1 MKGGPAALLGV
12 AVLCGFTVAGT
23 ARPADL
29 NGFLNRLR
37 FRGIGP
43 AVMGGRITQIV
54 VDPRDKRVFYV
65 ATASSGIFKTLDNGT
80 TFEPSFDHTGVAAV
94 GALALAPSDP
104 NQVWVGTGEANLR
117 GSNIRGKGVY
127 KSPDAGRT
135 WEFAGLGD
143 SYHIGRIVIDPGDS
157 RVVYVAAI
165 GRVWG
170 PSRERGL
177 FKTTDGGTTWNR
189 ILYGDD
195 YTGVFDVV
203 LDPEDNRTLYA
214 TASSVTG
221 FRMHRDAGEDEAPQ
235 VFSDSNAGQL
245 GGRVLAKEG
254 GIYRSSDVG
263 ATWTR
268 LTNGLPKGPAGRISL
283 DVARKDP
290 RILVALLSG
299 NEGGVYRSED
309 RGLNWRKTA
318 SSPTGTVYINEIRI
332 DPTNAQRIWASG
344 ADPLFYSENG
354 GKTFCSSEDG
364 RGPSYCAQWLERVH
378 FDDHAIWIDPDN
390 SDQMMTGTDGGLY
403 VSYNRGRTWEY
414 NNTLPMGQFYQ
425 IGFDLQDPYWVY
437 GGKQDTGTWGGPS
450 RTLHTAG
457 IANEDWIGLLV
468 GDGYYTAVDP
478 TDPNTIYAEYQGG
491 RLFRLDKRTGERRDI
506 RPVPPPGQPDYRV
519 AGENHP
525 FLMSFHNPKTV
536 YFGGN
541 HFFTSR
547 DRGETW
553 SVSPDLTKGSGLITS
568 IAESPLNPQVLWA
581 VTSDGN
587 VQLSRDGGKTWVN
600 TGANIRGAPKGKL
613 TGRVIASR
621 LGEGSAYISWDA
633 YEENDPAPYLYATV
647 DFGRTWRSVRH
658 NLPEGEPI
666 QVVREHPGNAS
677 LLFVGTLFGLY
688 VSIDAGETWYPL
700 NQDLPPSPV
709 YDLAIHPREN
719 DLIVGTHGRGIF
731 ILDDLGPI
739 EQFSSQVLQSPLH
752 LFRPRTAT
760 TYRMFNDKTNMGA
773 GNRYFLAPN
782 PPYGASISFYT
793 ASATAGETAR
803 ITILDQASK
812 LVREFDV
819 PVQPGLNRARWDLH
833 FGTPF
838 KAPEGLREDPPGQPG
853 GPRMRALLLSQG
865 PLVLPGR
872 YTVRVALGGHRQE
885 SVLTVKEDPRIQVS
899 GAELVAHREAW
910 QRLARMWAQGN
921 AILDATR
928 KMKSQLDQS
937 LSQPSGSEAS
947 QDLRA
952 QAKAVQQQLDR
963 LDRTLASAYHYS
975 LIYKGFI
982 DPGTGLGG
990 ALVNRIGQTLLSIS
1004 MYTARP
1010 TPQQQL
1016 LIDQWDNNL
1025 EQLASAVSH
1034 LETSTVPAILRKL
1047 RAAAA
1052 AQAQ

>member
-1 MKGGPAALLGV
+1 MKQGSAALLGV
-12 AVLCGFTVAGT
+12 AVLCRFTAAGAAEPT
-23 ARPADL
+23 DLSEFL
-29 NGFLNRLR
+29 NGLR

-43 AVMGGRITQIV
+43 AVMGGRITQIAV
-54 VDPRDKRVFYV
+54 NPRDKRVFYV
-65 ATASSGIFKTLDNGT
+65 ATASSGIFKTVDNGT
-80 TFEPSFDHTGVAAV
+80 TFEPIFDRTGVAAV

-104 NQVWVGTGEANLR
+104 NQIWVGTGEANLR

-143 SYHIGRIVIDPGDS
+143 SYHIGRITIDPIDP

-165 GRVWG
+165 GHVWG

-177 FKTTDGGTTWNR
+177 FKTSDGGATWNR

-195 YTGVFDVV
+195 DTGVFDVV
-203 LDPEDNRTLYA
+203 LDPEHNRTLYA

-221 FRMHRDAGEDEAPQ
+221 FRRHRDAGEEEAPQ
-235 VFSDSNAGQL
+235 SLSESSS
-245 GGRVLAKEG
+245 GGRILVKEG
-254 GIYRSSDVG
+254 GIYRSSDAG
-263 ATWTR
+263 ATWIR
-268 LTNGLPKGPAGRISL
+268 LANGLPKGSAGRISL
-283 DVARKDP
+283 DVACKEP
-290 RILVALLSG
+290 RVLVALLSG
-299 NEGGVYRSED
+299 VEGGVYRSDD
-309 RGLNWRKTA
+309 RGDTWRKTA
-318 SSPTGTVYINEIRI
+318 SSPTGSVYISEIRI
-332 DPTNAQRIWASG
+332 DPANAQRIWASG

-364 RGPSYCAQWLERVH
+364 SGPSYCAQWLERIH
-378 FDDHAIWIDPDN
+378 FDDHAIWIDSDN
-390 SDQMMTGTDGGLY
+390 SDHMMTGTDGGLY

-425 IGFDLQDPYWVY
+425 IGFDMQDPYWVY

-457 IANEDWIGLLV
+457 IANGDWIGLLV

-478 TDPNTIYAEYQGG
+478 TDPNTVYAEYQGG

-525 FLMSFHNPKTV
+525 FLMSFHNPTTI
-536 YFGGN
+536 YFGGD

-553 SVSPDLTKGSGLITS
+553 SVSPELTKGVITS

-581 VTSDGN
+581 VASDAS
-587 VQLSRDGGKTWVN
+587 VQLSRDGGKTWAN
-600 TGANIRGAPKGKL
+600 AGANLPGAPKGKV

-633 YEENDPAPYLYATV
+633 YQENDPAPYLYATV
-647 DFGRTWRSVRH
+647 DFGHTWRSVRH
-658 NLPEGEPI
+658 NLPEAEPI
-666 QVVREHPGNAS
+666 QVVREHPGNTS

-700 NQDLPPSPV
+700 NRDLPPSPV

-731 ILDDLGPI
+731 ILDDLGPL
-739 EQFSSQVLQSPLH
+739 EQLSAHVLQSPLH

-760 TYRMFNDKTNMGA
+760 TYRMFNDQTNMGA

-782 PPYGASISFYT
+782 PVYGASISFYA
-793 ASATAGETAR
+793 ASPGAREIAR

-819 PVQPGLNRARWDLH
+819 PVHPSLNRVRWDLH
-833 FGTPF
+833 SGTPF

-853 GPRMRALLLSQG
+853 GPRMRALLLAQG

-872 YTVRVALGGHRQE
+872 YTVRVDLGGHRQE
-885 SVLTVKEDPRIQVS
+885 SVFTVKEDPRIQVS
-899 GAELVAHREAW
+899 REELAAHREAW

-928 KMKSQLDQS
+928 KMKSQLDQL
-937 LSQPSGSEAS
+937 LSRPSGSEAS

-952 QAKAVQQQLDR
+952 QAKVVQQQLDR

-990 ALVNRIGQTLLSIS
+990 ALVNRIGQMLLSIS
-1004 MYTARP
+1004 MYTAPP

-1016 LIDQWDNNL
+1016 LIDQWDDIL
-1025 EQLASAVSH
+1025 AQLS
-1034 LETSTVPAILRKL
+1034 STVSLLEAGTVPVILRQL
-1047 RAAAA
+1047 REAAA
-1052 AQAQ
+1052 AQVR